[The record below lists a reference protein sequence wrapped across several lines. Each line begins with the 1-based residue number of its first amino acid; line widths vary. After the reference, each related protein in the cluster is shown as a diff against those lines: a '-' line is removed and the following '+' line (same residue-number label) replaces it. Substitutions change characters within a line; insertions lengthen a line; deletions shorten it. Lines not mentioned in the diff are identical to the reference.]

1 MTVNA
6 KVVGAPAG
14 IIPTSDYELFV
25 DQPAPYGGG
34 SPRYHL
40 RWSHL
45 LSRWNDVDAGNTQA
59 LIPMGVGGDPAPESP
74 MTVSLK
80 VTHAGKSPVVAHYVR
95 WAIVTQESPPE
106 WDWRTPVSRDVIA
119 DALIRANYQQLVEQ
133 YNETLDVLGQ
143 AQIALENLTDV
154 TVTSETSKAIT
165 LRFDSDPLAAVG
177 LSATLSELQTDVLA
191 LDARM
196 DAAESQLVSLTPR
209 VDATEDA
216 ISPLEADLI
225 TLSGDVADLQAVPA
239 EVKVGTI
246 ILWGKTAPPTGWL
259 ACDGQQVGRSVYA
272 ALFAEIGTNFGVGDN
287 STTFNLPDLRG
298 RVPIGAGTGSG
309 LTTRALGQ
317 TGGAETHTLTV
328 AEMPEHN
335 HGIDEPAA
343 GEPGLILRSIVG
355 QTTTVNT
362 GDSAQSGTEP
372 QVGYGDPGEPD
383 PMTGI
388 PLEGGGNPHNNMQPF
403 VVLQYIIRAQ

>member
-1 MTVNA
+1 M
-6 KVVGAPAG
+6 
-14 IIPTSDYELFV
+14 
-25 DQPAPYGGG
+25 
-34 SPRYHL
+34 
-40 RWSHL
+40 
-45 LSRWNDVDAGNTQA
+45 
-59 LIPMGVGGDPAPESP
+59 
-74 MTVSLK
+74 
-80 VTHAGKSPVVAHYVR
+80 
-95 WAIVTQESPPE
+95 
-106 WDWRTPVSRDVIA
+106 
-119 DALIRANYQQLVEQ
+119 
-133 YNETLDVLGQ
+133 
-143 AQIALENLTDV
+143 
-154 TVTSETSKAIT
+154 
-165 LRFDSDPLAAVG
+165 
-177 LSATLSELQTDVLA
+177 
-191 LDARM
+191 
-196 DAAESQLVSLTPR
+196 
-209 VDATEDA
+209 
-216 ISPLEADLI
+216 
-225 TLSGDVADLQAVPA
+225 QAVPA